1 MKLQFWHNSLKGT
14 VILVTSAA
22 LIAVAVVS
30 GALGFWGQRQVFSE
44 TERLLLETQGKVI
57 EGLKADRVKAMTK
70 LSEVF
75 VRPPEIQQALAQRN
89 REALIE
95 NAQPP
100 FNRLS
105 TQVGLTYLS
114 YYDASGNRLFTLPK
128 EGGTAASQTAGNAVQ
143 TKQAANGIERLAG
156 EPVLMIVQPIYQNG
170 EFIGAVQIGSGF
182 RQLVKDFAKTLNAD
196 GALLVSEPGPSDAS
210 PLHGMALFGG
220 TSREIEAALRLL
232 DQVPPVGKMAIQT
245 LKARET
251 VHTVMFHP
259 LKSPS
264 GTTEGVMVLV
274 SDVTRAVKSID
285 HTIILLFGFTAL
297 ALTVAV
303 LFTIVV
309 ASRRFKPLGDVLQAL
324 ETVAAGDF
332 TASITANDTGEL
344 GQIAAAVNRTVKKL
358 SDTIGHIATSGALI
372 ASASRHVTS
381 AASQVSQGTQEQA
394 ASVAETTT
402 SLDEMNSLI
411 TQNAANSR
419 QMELMA
425 LKGAKEVEESS
436 IAVRESVQAMKT
448 IAEKISIVEEIAY
461 QTNLLALNAAI
472 EAARA
477 GEHGKGFAVV
487 AAEVR
492 KLAERSQN
500 AAQEIGSVASSSVR
514 VAEKAG
520 HMLAELV
527 PAIRKTAELVQEVAT
542 ASREQSAGVAQ
553 VNRAMN
559 QVDQV
564 THRTAASAEELSG
577 TADTMASQAQRLQ
590 EIMSLFK
597 VNTSEPK
604 DAEARREFSPHPE
617 LTNSEDTEQFA
628 TPSMPDFSAPNDAKN
643 GRGESFVLQ
652 DKRRSGTASTI
663 RREL

>member
-1 MKLQFWHNSLKGT
+1 VKLQFWHNSLKAT

-44 TERLLLETQGKVI
+44 MQRLMLETQGKVI
-57 EGLKADRVKAMTK
+57 EGLKTDRVKAMTK
-70 LSEVF
+70 LLEAF
-75 VRPPEIQQALAQRN
+75 VRPLEIQQALAKRN
-89 REALIE
+89 RDALIE

-114 YYDASGNRLFTLPK
+114 YYDAAGNRLFALPK
-128 EGGTAASQTAGNAVQ
+128 ENGTAASQTASSTAR

-156 EPVLMIVQPIYQNG
+156 EPVLMVVQPIYQDG

-182 RQLVKDFAKTLNAD
+182 RYLVKDFAKTLNAQ
-196 GALLVSEPGPSDAS
+196 GALLVSKPGPPDAS
-210 PLHGMALFGG
+210 SLHGMALFGG
-220 TSREIEAALRLL
+220 TNREIETALRLL
-232 DQVPPVGKMAIQT
+232 DQLPPVETMAIET
-245 LKARET
+245 LKAKET
-251 VHTVMFHP
+251 VHAVMFHP
-259 LKSPS
+259 LKSAS

-274 SDVTRAVKSID
+274 SDVTRAVKSVD
-285 HTIILLFGFTAL
+285 RTIVLLFGFTAL
-297 ALTVAV
+297 ALTIAV
-303 LFTIVV
+303 FFTVV
-309 ASRRFKPLGDVLQAL
+309 MVSRRFKPLGDVLHAL
-324 ETVAAGDF
+324 KTVAAGDF
-332 TASITANDTGEL
+332 TASITVNDTSEL
-344 GQIAAAVNRTVKKL
+344 GQIAAAVNRTVNKL
-358 SDTIGHIATSGALI
+358 SDTIGHVANSGALI

-394 ASVAETTT
+394 ASVEETTT
-402 SLDEMNSLI
+402 SLEEMSASI
-411 TQNAANSR
+411 TQNADNSR

-425 LKGAKEVEESS
+425 LKGAKEMEDSS
-436 IAVRESVQAMKT
+436 IAVRESVEAMKT

-500 AAQEIGSVASSSVR
+500 AAQEIASVASSSVK
-514 VAEKAG
+514 VAERAG
-520 HMLAELV
+520 HMLTELV
-527 PAIRKTAELVQEVAT
+527 PAIKKTAELVQEVTT

-564 THRTAASAEELSG
+564 TQRTAASAEELSS
-577 TADTMASQAQRLQ
+577 TADEMASQAERLQ
-590 EIMSLFK
+590 ELISLFK
-597 VNTSEPK
+597 VKTSDQK
-604 DAEARREFSPHPE
+604 DADRRREFNSRPE
-617 LTNSEDTEQFA
+617 LINSGQSEQS
-628 TPSMPDFSAPNDAKN
+628 TISSMRDFSAANEAKDR
-643 GRGESFVLQ
+643 GRGFFARQ
-652 DKRRSGTASTI
+652 GKRRTASPI
-663 RREL
+663 RRDL